1 MIPLPARGQPF
12 PVMACHAEIRHNS
25 ALYAQLVAKLSGERV
40 QLRWLAH
47 HITREGLSRR
57 SGRIDRI
64 FRYELGTVRDQKVD
78 RIVIFLRAF
87 EPARNN
93 NMPSRDHLHG
103 IGGIAEFDIDE
114 QVIVSR
120 LAAGGKESGRSRRHL
135 LPPATNAA

>member
-1 MIPLPARGQPF
+1 MHGSPRRSPAAFLPSAR
-12 PVMACHAEIRHNS
+12 AR
-25 ALYAQLVAKLSGERV
+25 RV

-103 IGGIAEFDIDE
+103 IGGIAEFDIDR

-120 LAAGGKESGRSRRHL
+120 LAAGHL
-135 LPPATNAA
+135 LHKY